1 MKFLGGARV
10 GWANATWP
18 FAVLTCSKDKLRLF
32 VFPFGG
38 YDFPAERVKS
48 LEEIMDFT
56 LSGMG
61 IRINHNINDYPE
73 KIIFWSFRTPGN
85 LLKHIRETGFVP
97 SGNNHKQPE
106 AV

>member
-10 GWANATWP
+10 GWAKATWP
-18 FAVLTCSKDKLRLF
+18 FAMLTCSKDKLRLF

-38 YDFPAERVKS
+38 YDFAPDQVKT
-48 LEEIMDFT
+48 LEEIMYFP
-56 LSGMG
+56 LIGMG
-61 IRINHNINDYPE
+61 IRINHNVNDYPE

-85 LLKHIRETGFVP
+85 LLRHIRETGFMP
-97 SGNNHKQPE
+97 SGVSYQKDE